1 LWVGWPLITREP
13 AVNANRCSGWHA
25 FDASKAQE
33 DQVRATSNPAFR
45 NLPRGSGNYVG
56 FNPQAGT
63 PGYGNYGQQPAYGGP
78 GGPGGYGVAYQ
89 TSGAVGRPMT
99 IDDVVTK
106 TAMTLGLALITGVIT
121 VLTHVYWLALP
132 AAIVG
137 LVLAMIVI
145 FKRTPNPALVLS
157 YAGVEGIVLGA
168 ITGLFDS
175 IYPGIAFQAIAGTFG
190 VFIAMLIVYKTGA
203 IRVTPR
209 LTKWI
214 IGATFGVLVVVL
226 ANFLISMFGVNLGL
240 RDGSP
245 LSIVFS
251 IVIIGIAA
259 FNLLLDF
266 DQADRMIRAGYP
278 AKWAWYAAFGLT
290 VTLVWLYLEILRLL
304 SYLQRGN

>member
-1 LWVGWPLITREP
+1 MR
-13 AVNANRCSGWHA
+13 ASG
-25 FDASKAQE
+25 
-33 DQVRATSNPAFR
+33 NPVFR
-45 NLPRGSGNYVG
+45 NLPRGTGNYVG
-56 FNPQAGT
+56 FDPQAGT
-63 PGYGNYGQQPAYGGP
+63 PGYGSYGQPSYGGP
-78 GGPGGYGVAYQ
+78 VGPGGYGVAYQ
-89 TSGAVGRPMT
+89 QSGAVERPMT

-121 VLTHVYWLALP
+121 LFTHAYWLALP
-132 AAIVG
+132 ALVVG
-137 LVLAMIVI
+137 FVLSMIII
-145 FKRTPNPALVLS
+145 FKRTPSPALVLT
-157 YAGVEGIVLGA
+157 YAAAEGVVLGA
-168 ITGLFDS
+168 ITELFDH

-190 VFIAMLIVYKTGA
+190 VFIAMLVVYKTGA

-209 LTKWI
+209 LTKWV
-214 IGATFGVLVVVL
+214 IGATVGVVIVIL
-226 ANFLISMFGVNLGL
+226 ANMLIGMFGVNLGL

-266 DQADRMIRAGYP
+266 DQADRMIRMGMP
-278 AKWAWYAAFGLT
+278 ARWAWYAAFGLT